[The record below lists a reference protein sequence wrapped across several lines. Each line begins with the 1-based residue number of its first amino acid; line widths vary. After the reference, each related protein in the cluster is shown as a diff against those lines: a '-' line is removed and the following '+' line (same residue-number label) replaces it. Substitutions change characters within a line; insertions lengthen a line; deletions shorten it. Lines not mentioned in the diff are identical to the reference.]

1 MLDESAVVNQDLVR
15 ALQTVVANTSF
26 ASFLGAQILK
36 ASPGSVELAIDVRPD
51 IMNQHHGFVHGAVM
65 GFVADSACAWAAGT
79 VAGDVVTAEYKLHF
93 LAPAVGQRVI
103 GRGKVIKASSRI
115 VVTQADIYC
124 VNKGLEKLVAISLAT
139 IVKVQRESPIGGRGD
154 V

>member
-1 MLDESAVVNQDLVR
+1 MLEQSTLTHEGMIEALESVIAH
-15 ALQTVVANTSF
+15 TPF

-36 ASPGSVELAIDVRPD
+36 ASPGSVELAIDVKPD

-79 VAGDVVTAEYKLHF
+79 LAGDVVTSEYKLNF
-93 LAPAVGQRVI
+93 LAPATGQRII
-103 GRGKVIKASSRI
+103 GRGRVIKASSRI

-124 VNKGLEKLVAISLAT
+124 IRNGSEKLVAIALAT
-139 IVKVQRESPIGGRGD
+139 IVKV
-154 V
+154 